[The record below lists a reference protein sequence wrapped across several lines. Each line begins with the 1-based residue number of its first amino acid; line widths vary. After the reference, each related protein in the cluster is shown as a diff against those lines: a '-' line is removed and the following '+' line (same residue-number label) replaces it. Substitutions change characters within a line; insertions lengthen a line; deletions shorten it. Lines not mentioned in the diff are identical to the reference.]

1 VGGLPVSELNALE
14 LEFLRLNNYSLF
26 VTIEELQ
33 KYGDNIL
40 YHWNQ
45 TQDLESLVVKDITN
59 AVQPEETAAIAR
71 PFSRL
76 TMKTAAGKSN
86 VNTPTATD
94 AVMDK
99 HWRYN
104 TNGNTRPSFS
114 SSLSAGNTSSSS
126 ATAVDTVAGSY
137 T

>member
-1 VGGLPVSELNALE
+1 MSELNNLE

-59 AVQPEETAAIAR
+59 NNNTNTEEIAR
-71 PFSRL
+71 PFSQL
-76 TMKTAAGKSN
+76 TMKTQQQKSTTTTSP
-86 VNTPTATD
+86 VVTTD
-94 AVMDK
+94 TMDK
-99 HWRYN
+99 HSWRYN
-104 TNGNTRPSFS
+104 SNSGNSNRPTNLLSGNNTSTATETVTTTTVA
-114 SSLSAGNTSSSS
+114 SAG
-126 ATAVDTVAGSY
+126 V
-137 T
+137 

>member
-40 YHWNQ
+40 FHYNNSQ
-45 TQDLESLVVKDITN
+45 QLLVVKDITN
-59 AVQPEETAAIAR
+59 NNNNNEEIAR

-76 TMKTAAGKSN
+76 TMKSKIVPTSSSN
-86 VNTPTATD
+86 ELD
-94 AVMDK
+94 SK
-99 HWRYN
+99 QWRYS
-104 TNGNTRPSFS
+104 TSGNNNKF
-114 SSLSAGNTSSSS
+114 SSLSLTSES
-126 ATAVDTVAGSY
+126 DTGRMQ
-137 T
+137 